1 MTESR
6 ITLARM
12 YRGLNKRQLAE
23 AVGVS
28 PRAITGFEKGETKP
42 SKETMGRIAE
52 AVRFPI
58 SFFELPEVD
67 LPQPSAVSFR
77 ARRKMSRKQRDQAIS
92 SSAFGIGFS
101 DWLDKNFDLPDV
113 DIPDLSGMHPEEA
126 ATMLRS
132 IWGLGELP
140 VADMISTLEAHGVR
154 VFSVTEASLSVDAY
168 SFWDENRGRPFVFL
182 TTAKSGERRRMDA
195 AHELG
200 HLCMHR
206 KVNLEEE
213 TREIEREAD
222 AFASAFLMPRSG
234 FIATVP
240 RGCTLTDFMKI
251 KQVWK
256 VSLAACVYRAH
267 ALGLLTDWQYRN
279 MFKTM
284 SSRGMRKEEPYPMV
298 PERSQVATKVIA
310 MEQREFGST
319 EQIIQETGI
328 PQSLIQSITFNMP
341 GVAIQGGGGRPNR
354 YGLASEDA
362 HTEKPKLTLV
372 Q

>member
-12 YRGLNKRQLAE
+12 YRGLNKRELAE
-23 AVGVS
+23 AVNVS

-42 SKETMGRIAE
+42 STDTMERIA
-52 AVRFPI
+52 AALRFPV

-77 ARRKMSRKQRDQAIS
+77 ARRRMSRKQRDQAIS

-101 DWLDKNFDLPDV
+101 DWLDKNFDLPSV

-132 IWGLGELP
+132 IWKLGEMP
-140 VADMISTLEAHGVR
+140 IADMISTLEAHGVR
-154 VFSVTEASLSVDAY
+154 VFSITEASLAVDAY
-168 SFWDENRGRPFVFL
+168 SFWNESNGRPFVFL

-206 KVNLEEE
+206 KIDLEEE

-222 AFASAFLMPRSG
+222 TFASAFLMPRSG
-234 FIATVP
+234 FISSVP
-240 RGCTLTDFMKI
+240 RGCTLSDFLRI

-284 SSRGMRKEEPYPMV
+284 SSNGMRKEEPLPMI
-298 PERSQVATKVIA
+298 PERSQVATKVIDL
-310 MEQREFGST
+310 ERQEFGSI
-319 EQIIQETGI
+319 EEIIRETGI
-328 PQSLIQSITFNMP
+328 PHSLIQSITFSSP
-341 GVAIQGGGGRPNR
+341 GVAIEGGKNQPSR
-354 YGLASEDA
+354 YRSINGTSTAER
-362 HTEKPKLTLV
+362 PKLSLV
-372 Q
+372 